1 MCIVYSYCGVM
12 MGSFVSMWFDSPRS
26 FFSFVFS
33 SHRSAAA
40 LGRGFTSALH
50 RAVSWLGRK
59 TQGFGKEK
67 GAVVSDVLLFTT
79 QYESI

>member
-40 LGRGFTSALH
+40 LGRGFTSAPAPC
-50 RAVSWLGRK
+50 RVVARPQNTGIWK
-59 TQGFGKEK
+59 GK
-67 GAVVSDVLLFTT
+67 GSSGV
-79 QYESI
+79 